1 MPSMVMLVLHGLT
14 YFNPVMAAWREAGAP
29 AITIFDSVGSREL
42 EEQVTR
48 DDLPLM
54 PSVRDLLQ
62 SDDAPRKS
70 IFAIVEDAVVDPLI
84 EATEKVMGDLAEAQ
98 KGILFVVPVTRVVGY
113 RT

>member
-1 MPSMVMLVLHGLT
+1 MSSMVMLVLHDLSH
-14 YFNPVMAAWREAGAP
+14 FNSVMAAWRDAGAP
-29 AITIFDSVGSREL
+29 AITILDSVGSREL

-70 IFAIVEDAVVDPLI
+70 IFAIIEDAVVDPLI
-84 EATEKVMGDLAEAQ
+84 EATEKVMGDLSQ
-98 KGILFVVPVTRVVGY
+98 PQTGILFVVPVTRVVGY

>member
-1 MPSMVMLVLHGLT
+1 MPSMVMLVLHDLT
-14 YFNPVMAAWREAGAP
+14 YFNAVMAAWRDTGAP
-29 AITIFDSVGSREL
+29 AITILDSVGSREL

-54 PSVRDLLQ
+54 PSIRDLLQ

-70 IFAIVEDAVVDPLI
+70 IFAIVEDAIVDPLI
-84 EATEKVMGDLAEAQ
+84 EATEKVMGDLSDAQ
-98 KGILFVVPVTRVVGY
+98 KGILVVLPVTRVVGY

>member
-1 MPSMVMLVLHGLT
+1 MPSMVMLVLHDLT
-14 YFNPVMAAWREAGAP
+14 YFNAVMASWRDAGAP
-29 AITIFDSVGSREL
+29 AITILDSVGTREL

-54 PSVRDLLQ
+54 PSIRDLLQ

-70 IFAIVEDAVVDPLI
+70 IFAIVEDAIVDPLI

-98 KGILFVVPVTRVVGY
+98 KGILFVLPVTRVVGY